1 LRPQFATISAW
12 AWCFIGGAH
21 SGGSHAT
28 APPALADAPVTA
40 IAQLPLSLL
49 VPSNGA
55 TMGDSTMHYALMMS
69 LAVSI
74 VLGMWVIW
82 KITP

>member
-1 LRPQFATISAW
+1 M
-12 AWCFIGGAH
+12 
-21 SGGSHAT
+21 
-28 APPALADAPVTA
+28 APPAPADAPVTA
-40 IAQLPLSLL
+40 TAQSVPLSLL

-55 TMGDSTMHYALMMS
+55 TTGDSMMQDALMMS

-74 VLGMWVIW
+74 LLGMWVIW